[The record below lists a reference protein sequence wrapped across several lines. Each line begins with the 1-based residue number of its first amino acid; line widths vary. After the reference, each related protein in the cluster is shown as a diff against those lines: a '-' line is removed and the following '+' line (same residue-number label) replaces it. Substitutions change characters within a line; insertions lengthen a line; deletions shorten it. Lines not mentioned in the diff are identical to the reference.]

1 MNLRKKTSEEFLIIN
16 PSKTSISRFLV
27 TPRYYVSSEYLITEL
42 PARAS
47 KSHCSRKCRWNAPL
61 NVPVLI
67 SAELAAPCQGGWGGS
82 RQLVREGRGATDVPK
97 SPGKLVPRPR
107 ELRADFARKSAGRPG
122 GVSFY
127 RDTRYTRRTCRGLLR
142 GELLVGLISLSS
154 VRSRST
160 PRERARPHGR
170 GNGGREREGGG
181 GRTLRYWDNASERER
196 QDCGIFTLCP
206 V

>member
-1 MNLRKKTSEEFLIIN
+1 M
-16 PSKTSISRFLV
+16 
-27 TPRYYVSSEYLITEL
+27 
-42 PARAS
+42 
-47 KSHCSRKCRWNAPL
+47 
-61 NVPVLI
+61 
-67 SAELAAPCQGGWGGS
+67 
-82 RQLVREGRGATDVPK
+82 PK
-97 SPGKLVPRPR
+97 SSGKLVPRPR
-107 ELRADFARKSAGRPG
+107 ELRADFARKSAGRPD

-160 PRERARPHGR
+160 PRERVRAHDRGGGKGGR
-170 GNGGREREGGG
+170 GGR
-181 GRTLRYWDNASERER
+181 GRALRYRDNASERER